1 MAAQSDFAKHGAVAL
16 SEVAAFGGFLS
27 GKAVPVHY
35 VFAVGW
41 ERPLPTAV
49 QKGGNHPS
57 GNHFVSHADSEE
69 GDAVSRLYDI
79 VVATAACTF

>member
-16 SEVAAFGGFLS
+16 SEVAAFGGFCPERQSQSTKSLQWV
-27 GKAVPVHY
+27 GKGLTNGGSKRRKSS
-35 VFAVGW
+35 VGKSFCFPC
-41 ERPLPTAV
+41 RLRR
-49 QKGGNHPS
+49 
-57 GNHFVSHADSEE
+57 